1 MADGPLRAELERLV
15 PESRDSLGW
24 DDVLRR
30 AGRIRR
36 RRRRRTGLVATAAL
50 LLTLAGAL
58 GAAGQLAGLLSHTA
72 EPHLLVRGELV
83 RADGARAGTIEI
95 ELSRAAIVLDGH
107 RRLEPWGKHVPSSP
121 GGASFPARWFLDRGR
136 SDEGGLDGVLYMR
149 RPGRRMVVLCSD
161 CGPRDSGRLD
171 LSYAQASALVADRL
185 VFALARG
192 DTRLAAARLVLD
204 RAHLH
209 LGLRCR
215 GASPPRRCT
224 RFYTGR

>member
-1 MADGPLRAELERLV
+1 MDELRARLERLV
-15 PESRDSLGW
+15 PDSQGSRGW
-24 DDVLRR
+24 DDVVRR

-36 RRRRRTGLVATAAL
+36 RRRRRTALVAVAVL

-83 RADGARAGTIEI
+83 SADGGRIGSIDI

-107 RRLEPWGKHVPSSP
+107 ARLEPWGTQ
-121 GGASFPARWFLDRGR
+121 ASRSFRARWFLDRGR
-136 SDEGGLDGVLYMR
+136 SDAGGLDGALYLR
-149 RPGRRMVVLCSD
+149 RPGRRLLVLCSN
-161 CGPRDSGRLD
+161 CGARDSGRLD

-185 VFALARG
+185 VF
-192 DTRLAAARLVLD
+192 RLASGAIRLASARLLLD

-209 LGLRCR
+209 RGLRCR
-215 GASPPRRCT
+215 RATLPRRCT